1 MFYPETDKL
10 NRASVKEGVT
20 VTLESAVTEL
30 HSDDLVQWRF
40 EHEDVLAEISKTAG
54 ISSTYDDVPD
64 GRFKD
69 RLKLDHE
76 TGSLTI
82 TNTRTTDSG
91 YYHLEITSDRHVIFR
106 KFVLFVCGEYI
117 KYCN

>member
-10 NRASVKEGVT
+10 NRLFVKEGVT

-30 HSDDLVQWRF
+30 HRDDLVQWRF
-40 EHEDVLAEISKTAG
+40 EHEDVLAKINKTSG
-54 ISSTYDDVPD
+54 IFSTFDDVPD
-64 GRFKD
+64 GRFRD
-69 RLKLDHE
+69 RLKLDNQ

-82 TNTRTTDSG
+82 THTTTTDSG
-91 YYHLEITSDRHVIFR
+91 LYHLEITSDRHFIFR